1 MYFHFEKEL
10 FYDFLLLTTYPAS
23 AEGGIMFVYSLI
35 SHLPIYLCSQEMLA
49 FNLCNIKILSPKF
62 KDRVGEKKY
71 VRPSVVSGRE

>member
-35 SHLPIYLCSQEMLA
+35 SRLPIYLCSQEMLA
-49 FNLCNIKILSPKF
+49 FNLCNMKILSLKF

-71 VRPSVVSGRE
+71 VRPSVASGRE